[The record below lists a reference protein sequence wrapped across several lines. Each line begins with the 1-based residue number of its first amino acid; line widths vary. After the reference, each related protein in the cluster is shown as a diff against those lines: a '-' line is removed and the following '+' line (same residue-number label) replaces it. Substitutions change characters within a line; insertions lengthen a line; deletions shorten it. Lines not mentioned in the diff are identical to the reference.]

1 MDLKKEIKLSDL
13 FKRNGQEAAAAT
25 NGEAPDDSPAGAK
38 PRRLFSRA
46 PKEPKQPKE
55 PKAPKAPKAPK
66 SANGSFG
73 AEAKTAPPVPHIPL
87 MRAFDLLPKEHAGH
101 GAERRPGIAQVGVAL
116 LAVVALAV
124 LGALFLMT
132 DSGLKDKRKEKE
144 QLKAQLAVLEVQAK
158 KASTGSSPGL
168 EDERLARTAGLA
180 TALSGRV
187 AWDRLLRDVSLV
199 LPDEVYLTALTAVSP
214 TPASAP
220 VAAETTTTVTHFAI
234 AGKTNEQKDVALLLS
249 RLSILPELTGVQLV
263 SSQRG
268 DDDDIVFTINAA
280 VRHEAATP

>member
-13 FKRNGQEAAAAT
+13 FKRNGQDAPT
-25 NGEAPDDSPAGAK
+25 NGDASEDSPGEAK
-38 PRRLFSRA
+38 SRRLFSRS
-46 PKEPKQPKE
+46 PKE
-55 PKAPKAPKAPK
+55 PKAPKTPKT
-66 SANGSFG
+66 NGSLG
-73 AEAKTAPPVPHIPL
+73 ADAKTAPPIPHIPL
-87 MRAFDLLPKEHAGH
+87 MRAFDLLPKEHAGYA
-101 GAERRPGIAQVGVAL
+101 AERRPGIAQIAVAL
-116 LAVVALAV
+116 IAVVAMAV

-132 DSGLKDKRKEKE
+132 DSSLKDKGNERD

-158 KASTGSSPGL
+158 KPSTGPAPGL

-187 AWDRLLRDVSLV
+187 VWDRLLRDVSLV
-199 LPDEVYLTALTAVSP
+199 LPDEVYLTALTLVSP

-220 VAAETTTTVTHFAI
+220 IAAETSTTATHFAI
-234 AGKTNEQKDVALLLS
+234 AGKTDEQKDVALLLS

-268 DDDDIVFTINAA
+268 DDGDIVFTINAA
-280 VRHEAATP
+280 VRHEVATP